1 MEFWTVCILAIA
13 ISVDGFSVGLT
24 YGLRKIKFDLIP
36 LLINS
41 VISALAVYITGT
53 LGNSLA
59 GLIEQEMAETLGGI
73 MLIIVGGWLVYSNII
88 DYNRNNSSPKKLI
101 HKDSEGAQLVWSLN
115 LKPLG
120 IIINILREPVKAD
133 FDNSGS
139 INQFEALMLG
149 LALALD
155 AVGAGLGA
163 GLAGF
168 FKPYISL
175 IIGVMTLLFSGVGF
189 YLGSLLDGMLPGKLE
204 VMPGLVIMFL
214 GFLRFF

>member
-1 MEFWTVCILAIA
+1 M
-13 ISVDGFSVGLT
+13 
-24 YGLRKIKFDLIP
+24 R
-36 LLINS
+36 
-41 VISALAVYITGT
+41 
-53 LGNSLA
+53 
-59 GLIEQEMAETLGGI
+59 
-73 MLIIVGGWLVYSNII
+73 
-88 DYNRNNSSPKKLI
+88 
-101 HKDSEGAQLVWSLN
+101 GAQLVWSLN

-155 AVGAGLGA
+155 AGWGPGLG
-163 GLAGF
+163 GRTGPVF